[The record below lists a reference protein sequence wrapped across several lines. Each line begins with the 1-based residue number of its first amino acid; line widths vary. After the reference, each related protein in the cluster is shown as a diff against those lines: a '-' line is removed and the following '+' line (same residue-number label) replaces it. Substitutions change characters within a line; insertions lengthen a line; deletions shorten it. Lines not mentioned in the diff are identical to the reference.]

1 MRVSRR
7 SVLGGVGAAT
17 AALLGGGF
25 ERQAFGQAGA
35 PKRLLVLYMPN
46 SSIRANWVPTGG
58 RTVGA
63 SGDASTFTLNK
74 ANANLEQARSL
85 MTIVDGLDLKKI
97 GGDPHGSGLIRL
109 VTGGTIRAGEGAKDP
124 EGGTLGEGSLPVMPS
139 IDQVLADKSPS
150 LKGPPVYSLQLAGD
164 TRADEGRTDVHL
176 RTMSYDLKLSPMS
189 PEVEPTGT
197 FTRLFANVMS
207 GGTATPAQQQAAAL
221 ALAQEKSVLDFV
233 KGDLGKLSQR
243 LPTDQKPKLDSHLA
257 AIQEYERTLML
268 PTNTGGMPITIPP
281 APEKVAP
288 NTSANHKKILDQYF
302 GITKLAFQLDLTRVV
317 TFMFGS
323 GNSQIAIPGIPN
335 LTKGIHPTAH
345 DYLVEPLTQATNWYC
360 DAVAKFVLDLQATK
374 DADGS
379 SILDNTIVV
388 LASEVGQYHEFT
400 NIPMV
405 LFGGA
410 KLGLKGGRCL
420 RYSGRTP
427 SDVWTAVAGALD
439 APMATFGDPLYNMG
453 PLPELFG

>member
-1 MRVSRR
+1 MHVSRR
-7 SVLGGVGAAT
+7 NLFRGVGAGAV
-17 AALLGGGF
+17 ALLGGAF
-25 ERQAFGQAGA
+25 ERQAFGQAAA

-58 RTVGA
+58 RVVGV
-63 SGDASTFTLNK
+63 SGDAGTFTLNK
-74 ANANLEQARSL
+74 ANTTLEQARQY

-124 EGGTLGEGSLPVMPS
+124 EGGSLGEGNLPVLPS
-139 IDQVLADKSPS
+139 IDQVLVDKSPA

-176 RTMSYDLKLSPMS
+176 RVMSYDLKANPMP
-189 PEVEPTGT
+189 PEVDPHAT

-207 GGTATPAQQQAAAL
+207 GGDSPQAQAAAAA
-221 ALAQEKSVLDFV
+221 ALAQEKSVLDFI
-233 KGDLGKLSQR
+233 KGDLGRLSQR

-257 AIQEYERTLML
+257 AIQEYERTLM
-268 PTNTGGMPITIPP
+268 TTGGGGQNITIPP
-281 APEKVAP
+281 APDVVEP
-288 NTSANHKKILDQYF
+288 NVSANHKKILDNYF
-302 GITKLAFQLDLTRVV
+302 GVLKLAFQLDLTRVG
-317 TFMFGS
+317 TLMFGS
-323 GNSQIAIPGIPN
+323 GNSQIVIPGIDN

-345 DYLVEPLTQATNWYC
+345 DYLVEPLTQATSWYC
-360 DAVAKFVLDLQATK
+360 DVVAKFILDLQATK
-374 DADGS
+374 DLDGS
-379 SILDNTIVV
+379 SLLDNTVVV

-400 NIPMV
+400 NIPLVM
-405 LFGGA
+405 FGGS

-420 RYSGRTP
+420 HYTGRTP
-427 SDVWTAVAGALD
+427 SDVWAAVGGAFD
-439 APMATFGDPLYNMG
+439 VPMTSFGDPAYSQG